1 MNEPRG
7 DEPGRASPRAA
18 ANGAATKL
26 AAARARLI
34 LDRPFL
40 GALVLRLPLV
50 EAGPWCATAA
60 TDMKSLYYNRA
71 YVEQLSV
78 AQVEFLLAH
87 EALHCALAH
96 FVRRGHRVQRKWD
109 LACDFAINPILA
121 NDGLKPPPEA
131 IVLARF
137 ENMTAEEIYP
147 CLDDDLDDD
156 TLDQHLYD
164 NPAEGA
170 QGGPSP
176 EPPPDPPGQG
186 SQGSAAIPP
195 PKPRDTQGSAHQA
208 DAQGTADIDT
218 PAADAAAAPEPLSA
232 REREALVQ
240 QWRQHLAA
248 AAQQAQQAGKLGAA
262 VARLVDTWLAPTL
275 SWRALLAHCVVD
287 RARTDYHYSR
297 PSRRE
302 GEMIRPSLRG
312 AHCDLVVAIDT
323 SGSIAERELAEFV
336 AEVNAIKGTLQ
347 ARITLLACDA
357 RLADDGPWVFES
369 WDEVRLPS
377 ALQGGGGTAFAPVFE
392 WVDRAGLRPDALV
405 YFTDGQAEFPADPPP
420 YPVLWLVKGKTPVP
434 WGQRIQLN

>member
-1 MNEPRG
+1 MSEPRG
-7 DEPGRASPRAA
+7 GA
-18 ANGAATKL
+18 ANVAATRL

-60 TDMKSLYYNRA
+60 TDMKSLYYSRA

-78 AQVEFLLAH
+78 SQVEFLLAH
-87 EALHCALAH
+87 EALHCALTH

-109 LACDFAINPILA
+109 LACDFAINPILVR
-121 NDGLKPPPEA
+121 DGLNPPPQA
-131 IVLARF
+131 IVLAQY

-147 CLDDDLDDD
+147 CLDDSLDDE

-164 NPAEGA
+164 DTGEGA
-170 QGGPSP
+170 QGGAGA
-176 EPPPDPPGQG
+176 EPPPDQAGQG
-186 SQGSAAIPP
+186 GQGPGAPP
-195 PKPRDTQGSAHQA
+195 PPEPRETQGHSQQAMAQGVA
-208 DAQGTADIDT
+208 DAPT
-218 PAADAAAAPEPLSA
+218 PAASAAAAPEPLGA
-232 REREALVQ
+232 GEREALAQ
-240 QWRQHLAA
+240 QWRRHLAT
-248 AAQQAQQAGKLGAA
+248 AAQQAQQAGKLGAGI
-262 VARLVDTWLAPTL
+262 ARLVDAWLAPVL
-275 SWRALLAHCVVD
+275 PWRALLAHCVVD
-287 RARTDYHYSR
+287 RARSDYHYSR

-323 SGSIAERELAEFV
+323 SGSIAQGELAEFV

-377 ALQGGGGTAFAPVFE
+377 ALQGGGGTAFAPVFD
-392 WVDRAGLRPDALV
+392 WVDREGLRPDALV
-405 YFTDGQAEFPADPPP
+405 YFTDGQAEFPARPPP

>member
-1 MNEPRG
+1 MSEPRDG
-7 DEPGRASPRAA
+7 ELSPRAA
-18 ANGAATKL
+18 ANGAATRL

-50 EAGPWCATAA
+50 EAGPWCRTAA

-71 YVEQLSV
+71 YIEYLSV
-78 AQVEFLLAH
+78 SQVEFLLAH

-96 FVRRGHRVQRKWD
+96 FTRRGHRVQRKWD

-121 NDGLKPPPEA
+121 HDGLKPPPQA

-147 CLDDDLDDD
+147 CLDDSLDDE

-164 NPAEGA
+164 DAADGA
-170 QGGPSP
+170 QGGAGP
-176 EPPPDPPGQG
+176 ESLPDQPGRGSRGPGATPPPQPRNAQG
-186 SQGSAAIPP
+186 HPQ
-195 PKPRDTQGSAHQA
+195 QA
-208 DAQGTADIDT
+208 DAQGTA
-218 PAADAAAAPEPLSA
+218 AADPQAAGAAAAPEPLSA
-232 REREALVQ
+232 REREALTQ

-248 AAQQAQQAGKLGAA
+248 AAQHAQQAGKLGAA
-262 VARLVDTWLAPTL
+262 IARLVDTWLAPTL
-275 SWRALLAHCVVD
+275 PWRALLAHCVVD

-323 SGSIAERELAEFV
+323 SGSIAEAELAEFV

-369 WDEVRLPS
+369 WDEVCLPG

-405 YFTDGQAEFPADPPP
+405 YFTDGQAEFPAHPPP